1 MPVTSLN
8 KYKIVIFTLFL
19 WVAYGNVSAQAYRD
33 EVKAMNERHILC
45 DTVPQLADSV
55 FSALKLPKFDSLEV
69 FTPSYPQIKA
79 TYDTMNLHQ
88 NDQFVLI
95 KQQYLVHNLHKQFK
109 ELQIQAK
116 RHKINLKYM
125 ELTDKTIQ
133 YGVHRDG
140 HPFAQ
145 VVLKCT
151 RNNKKFEIK
160 FIAIKVLDH
169 WYIGDELKLIPVV
182 RVK

>member
-1 MPVTSLN
+1 MIL
-8 KYKIVIFTLFL
+8 KQRGFLFL
-19 WVAYGNVSAQAYRD
+19 LLISFLTGFITSVQAQAYRD
-33 EVKAMNERHILC
+33 ELKAMNERHIMC

-55 FSALKLPKFDSLEV
+55 FAALKLPRFDSLEV
-69 FTPSYPQIKA
+69 YTPSYLQIKA
-79 TYDTMNLHQ
+79 TFDTLKLKQ

-109 ELQIQAK
+109 ELQITAK
-116 RHKINLKYM
+116 RNKINLKYM

-133 YGVHRDG
+133 YGVHKDG

-151 RNNKKFEIK
+151 RNNKKFEIR
-160 FIAIKVLDH
+160 FIAIKVLEH
-169 WYIGDELKLIPVV
+169 WYIGDELKLVPVV
-182 RVK
+182 RGK